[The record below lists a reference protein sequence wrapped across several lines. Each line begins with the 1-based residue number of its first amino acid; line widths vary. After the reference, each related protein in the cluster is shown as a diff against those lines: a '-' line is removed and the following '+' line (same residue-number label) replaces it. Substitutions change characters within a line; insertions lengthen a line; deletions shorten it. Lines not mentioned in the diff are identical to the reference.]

1 MSAYH
6 GPNDQRQ
13 RRTVTRERW
22 EAAQAAWA
30 AGDFSDEWKPWRH
43 LAAMKAGIVD
53 PPTGTKWDDWT
64 DDEPSQRAM
73 LIRAIRETPEALRVA
88 IARAPRPTWEA
99 VLADV
104 LGFRDRLGTDA
115 DQRQHEWDAAR
126 RQPMVPL
133 ADTLGVLRDTLL

>member
-30 AGDFSDEWKPWRH
+30 AGEFSDEWRSWRH
-43 LAAMKAGIVD
+43 LAAMKAGIVE
-53 PPTGTKWDDWT
+53 PPTGSKWDQWD

-88 IARAPRPTWEA
+88 ILRAPRPTWEA
-99 VLADV
+99 VIEGV
-104 LGFRDRLGTDA
+104 LRHRDTLGADA
-115 DQRQHEWDAAR
+115 DQREHEWDATR
-126 RQPMVPL
+126 RAPMVPL
-133 ADTLGVLRDTLL
+133 ADTLGVIRDTLL